1 LDLARIASFNI
12 KERKI
17 EKDKMEGE
25 YEEPVSLVIFYFIA
39 LLVITSTIF
48 KYYYTLFSK
57 QNKN

>member
-1 LDLARIASFNI
+1 
-12 KERKI
+12 
-17 EKDKMEGE
+17 MEGE